1 MSRWLRGP
9 GLAST
14 SRIRAN
20 AFSGLLAKSS
30 RDSEALTALA
40 LAYAGLSAKD
50 REALAA
56 AVFEDSHDPRD
67 VLAAFLAVE
76 DDLDLAARLAGLL
89 SLRFGRPAA
98 GTAEANL
105 RGDDSEGEVELIRP
119 LHGSFVE
126 VMRIIWNQSKIKRI
140 AIEPVVHSKE
150 LRASPRVPLRTAV
163 DCVAPLLW
171 RYARAG
177 NEMPPGADRFAVL
190 FSRE

>member
-1 MSRWLRGP
+1 
-9 GLAST
+9 
-14 SRIRAN
+14 
-20 AFSGLLAKSS
+20 LLAKTSS
-30 RDSEALTALA
+30 DSEALTSLA
-40 LAYAGLSAKD
+40 LAYAGLNSRE

-76 DDLDLAARLAGLL
+76 EDLDLAARLAGLL

-98 GTAEANL
+98 AVAEANL

-126 VMRIIWNQSKIKRI
+126 VMRIIWNHSKIDRI
-140 AIEPVVHSKE
+140 AIEPVVHSRD
-150 LRASPRVPLRTAV
+150 LRSSPRVPVRTAV